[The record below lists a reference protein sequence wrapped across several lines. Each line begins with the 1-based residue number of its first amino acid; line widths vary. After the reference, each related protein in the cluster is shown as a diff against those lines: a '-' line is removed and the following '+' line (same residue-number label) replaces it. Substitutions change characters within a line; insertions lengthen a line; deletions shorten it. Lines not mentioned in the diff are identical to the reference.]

1 MKDRIKQFYK
11 VRNEIAKLINDRN
24 DFNGVYSGM
33 FEIRE
38 VELYCSLSTINP
50 ADQIEITIP

>member
-1 MKDRIKQFYK
+1 MKDQIKQVYK

-38 VELYCSLSTINP
+38 FELYCSLSRINP
-50 ADQIEITIP
+50 ANQIEIMIP